1 MRTPQRKR
9 EGKGG
14 KSAKTETNKLRK
26 KAMKNKMMKKTMLT
40 LAGDDT
46 KEEIRD
52 LINDSNLSNISIIGR
67 SPAPAAAAKKKSP
80 GRRKKSAAA
89 TPSSDRPA
97 SQRKGLRSSVSLK
110 SLGNG
115 LKRKLSMEKMNQE
128 EGGAGTTKMKLVKR
142 DPDPMET
149 ETNGHQEEEV
159 SRLQGVKNMLS
170 SVVWGVPYAQVVEE
184 EHSATANDSLSEKPS
199 KCIIS

>member
-1 MRTPQRKR
+1 MIRCLSWYLYKIVAQIPLRSC
-9 EGKGG
+9 GSN
-14 KSAKTETNKLRK
+14 KSTYPKQPSNISTTGLHY
-26 KAMKNKMMKKTMLT
+26 LFI
-40 LAGDDT
+40 

-149 ETNGHQEEEV
+149 ETNGHQEEGKHFFDTFFW
-159 SRLQGVKNMLS
+159 SNGRKF
-170 SVVWGVPYAQVVEE
+170 
-184 EHSATANDSLSEKPS
+184 
-199 KCIIS
+199 